1 MNIYLL
7 GMMGSGKSTVGRSL
21 SQYMDKPFID
31 LDLEIEQS
39 VGKTISEIFENDGE
53 KYFRNIESNQLYQ
66 YSDSV
71 VACGGGII
79 LNEGNRTFIK
89 KNGKAILLTASI
101 AELSERL
108 STSENRPLLP
118 KNNMEE
124 TLTVLWLDR
133 QLRYLNTAEFTIETD
148 GKTPEKITQEI
159 LNQLDPCKQ
168 FK

>member
-53 KYFRNIESNQLYQ
+53 KYFRDIESNQLYQ

-108 STSENRPLLP
+108 STSEDRPLLP

-159 LNQLDPCKQ
+159 LNQLDP
-168 FK
+168 

>member
-124 TLTVLWLDR
+124 TLTILWLDR

-148 GKTPEKITQEI
+148 GKTPEKITDEI
-159 LNQLDPCKQ
+159 LNQLNP
-168 FK
+168 

>member
-108 STSENRPLLP
+108 STSEDRPLLP

-148 GKTPEKITQEI
+148 GKTPEKITDEI
-159 LNQLDPCKQ
+159 LSQLNP
-168 FK
+168 